1 MESEKSPKKEI
12 SIKEVSP
19 TEEQVQE
26 TYIPDFRQTV
36 ADTRSKTCGI
46 TWKLHPTN
54 NDKASNDMNSDEY

>member
-1 MESEKSPKKEI
+1 MENEKSPKKAI

-19 TEEQVQE
+19 IEEQIQE

-46 TWKLHPTN
+46 TWKLYST
-54 NDKASNDMNSDEY
+54 DDEASNETNSDED